1 MCGLA
6 NDLSKHNQ
14 ILVLKKLNEN
24 FHNLI
29 SSANVLFGETTEE
42 CFNSTMC
49 QNPDNISNVVGS
61 NSQENVNINLANDPE
76 PVIVLKD
83 RKVRTM

>member
-29 SSANVLFGETTEE
+29 SSANVLFCETTEE